1 MIALYAKPQEKYQI
15 WQESFVLLMRK
26 NVNVTVA
33 MPFLKNPFFIKNDY
47 LGCKNKYL
55 QFSAF

>member
-33 MPFLKNPFFIKNDY
+33 MPFLKNPFFINKPHLAVSFVTN
-47 LGCKNKYL
+47 LGIIL
-55 QFSAF
+55 